1 MIKKLL
7 SLFLTILLVSVVT
20 SAQDGKIRGIITDKT
35 TGEPLIGATVSL
47 EGTMMGAASDING
60 EFFILSVP
68 PGTYSIK
75 ASYVG
80 YATVTIS
87 NVRVLSNVTTTQD
100 FQLVSDAVQVEPVDI
115 YAERPL
121 IQRNTTNTVRVTTQE
136 DIKNLPIRGLDN
148 ILSLQAGVVD
158 QDNQLYVRGGRA
170 GEVAYFVEGASTT
183 NPITNT
189 QTFSVIQEAVE
200 ELQLQAG
207 GYTAEFGGA
216 NSGIARTTLRTG
228 QSIYK
233 GSFDIQTDNF
243 AKPGADYLGSSSF
256 GYTNM
261 VATVSGPVIKNL
273 KFFLAG
279 QHFFIRNRGRLLIEP
294 FRFDNMVTDINDS
307 RGAGFPLPG
316 PIEFKKN
323 YIPGNWLQNYSVQG
337 NMNYELQSMKFKL
350 SGSYTYD
357 KSPFDN
363 RWPTALVRYFNKRSR
378 IDHNTTGFTN
388 FRFTHVVNPKTFYE
402 VALSYQNRYFRR
414 VDPDFGDDWTFYTD
428 STKNAELGYTGWRR
442 PYAGPL
448 PYSIIN
454 GFTMT
459 HENAPNNSYFK
470 NQQRSFGFSGDLTTQ
485 LTSNWEFKFGAKLD
499 SWIARNY
506 SVGNIQAAME
516 YLYGTDGRTPR
527 TFASDYERRVR
538 LSKAGT
544 INHYGYDVDGNEI
557 NSGLDAPRKPLF
569 ASAYVQNKLEYKD
582 IILNLGLRYEY
593 FDTKNKTF
601 KDPLQPDFNPDLD
614 VIDEEKLEEAKP
626 FNLVLPRVSFSFPVT
641 DVTVFYAM
649 YGKYAQMPSLN
660 QLFIGNTTLSRTVSP
675 ITRGNAFLTPVGF
688 LMTPERTT
696 QYEMGI
702 RQTLSDNFAFTVSG
716 FYKDLKDQLQV
727 RSYVN
732 EAGSKL
738 FTAYLNEDFGTIK
751 GLEMTLELR
760 RTNRL
765 ATKLNYTLSDAR
777 GTGSNSR
784 SAFGAVEQN
793 IGRPTNFINPL
804 DFNQTHSGSLLLDYR
819 FDKGDG
825 GPILEQMGVN
835 VIFSFNSGHSYTKI
849 KELKEL
855 GQANVWDVG
864 VEPLN
869 DPRASFPTEPIN
881 SSTTPWVYNIDLSL
895 SKKLNLGVL
904 DAEFYVNVL
913 NLLNTKNILNV
924 YPTTGTAQDDGWLG
938 NPLAAPF
945 HQIPNYTDFYKAIN
959 SKNRWAYM
967 TATGNDMFDS
977 PRQVRFGVR
986 LEF

>member
-7 SLFLTILLVSVVT
+7 GLFLTILLVAVVT
-20 SAQDGKIRGIITDKT
+20 SAQDGKLRGIITDKT
-35 TGEPLIGATVSL
+35 NGEPLIGATVSL

-60 EFFILSVP
+60 EFFVLSVP

-80 YATVTIS
+80 YASVTIS
-87 NVRVLSNVTTTQD
+87 NVRILSNVTTTQN
-100 FQLVSDAVQVEPVDI
+100 FQLLSEAVQVDAVEI
-115 YAERPL
+115 IAERPL

-136 DIKNLPIRGLDN
+136 DIRNLPIRGLEN

-158 QDNQLYVRGGRA
+158 QDNQLYVRGGRS
-170 GEVAYFVEGASTT
+170 GEIAYFVDGASTT
-183 NPITNT
+183 NPITNS

-228 QSIYK
+228 QSNYK
-233 GSFDIQTDNF
+233 GSFDFLTDNL
-243 AKPGADYLGSSSF
+243 AKPGGDYLGSSSF
-256 GYTNM
+256 GFTNL
-261 VATVSGPVIKNL
+261 VATLSGPVMKNL
-273 KFFLAG
+273 KFFIAG
-279 QHFFIRNRGRLLIEP
+279 QHQFIRNRSYRFIEP
-294 FRFDNMVTDINDS
+294 FRFENIVTDINDPVPGRS
-307 RGAGFPLPG
+307 LPG

-323 YIPGNWLQNYSVQG
+323 YVPGNWLQNYSTQG
-337 NMNYELQSMKFKL
+337 NLNYEFESMKFKL

-363 RWPTALVRYFNKRSR
+363 RWPTALTRYFNKRSR
-378 IDHNTTGFTN
+378 IDHNTAGFAN

-402 VALSYQNRYFRR
+402 VALSYQDRYFRR
-414 VDPDFGDDWTFYTD
+414 VDPDFGDEWKSYTD

-454 GFTMT
+454 AFILT
-459 HENAPNNSYFK
+459 HENAPNNAYSKNRQTSY
-470 NQQRSFGFSGDLTTQ
+470 GFSGDITSQ
-485 LTSNWEFKFGAKLD
+485 LTSNWEIKLGTRFD

-506 SVGNIQAAME
+506 SVGNIQSAME
-516 YLYGTDGRTPR
+516 FLYGTDGRTPK
-527 TFASDYERRVR
+527 TFADDYERRVR

-544 INHYGYDVDGNEI
+544 INHYGYDVDGNEVS
-557 NSGLDAPRKPLF
+557 SGIDGPRKPLF
-569 ASAYVQNKLEYKD
+569 ASAYVQNKLEYQD

-601 KDPLQPDFNPDLD
+601 KDPLQPDFNTDLD
-614 VIDEEKLEEAKP
+614 VIDENKLEEAKP
-626 FNLVLPRVSFSFPVT
+626 FNLVLPRISFSFPVT

-660 QLFIGNTTLSRTVSP
+660 QLYVGNTTLSRTVSP
-675 ITRGNAFLTPVGF
+675 ITRGNAFLTPVGY
-688 LMTPERTT
+688 LMIPERTT

-702 RQTLSDNFAFTVSG
+702 RQTLADNFAFTVSG
-716 FYKDLKDQLQV
+716 FYKDIKDQLQV

-738 FTAYLNEDFGTIK
+738 FTAYLNDDFGTIK
-751 GLEMTLELR
+751 GLELTLELR

-765 ATKLNYTLSDAR
+765 ASKFNYTLSDAR

-793 IGRPTNFINPL
+793 IGIPTSFINPL

-819 FDKGDG
+819 FAKGDG

-835 VIFSFNSGHSYTKI
+835 LILSFNSGHAYTKI

-855 GQANVWDVG
+855 GQADVWNVG

-869 DPRASFPTEPIN
+869 DPRASFPTEPLN
-881 SSTTPWVYNIDLSL
+881 SSTTPWVYNIDLNF
-895 SKKLNLGVL
+895 SKKLNLGLL
-904 DAEFYVNVL
+904 DAEFYVNII
-913 NLLNTKNILNV
+913 NLLNTKDILNV

-938 NPLAAPF
+938 SPLAAPF
-945 HQIPNYTDFYKAIN
+945 HQMENYTDFYKAIN
-959 SKNRWAYM
+959 SQNRWAYM
-967 TATGNDMFDS
+967 VATGNDLFGT
-977 PRQVRFGVR
+977 PRQVRFGLR
-986 LEF
+986 LEI